1 MNDEKF
7 ILDYLNTHY
16 DVVYADIGGFS
27 VGDKESE
34 TIIGNITSFTYL
46 FKMIFTNYRIHKSLT
61 SVELMHRWFNERKD
75 LKLRT
80 LDDYIVKSIDK
91 TNSDRLV
98 TNAIKKFG
106 DSKKFF
112 DCLSINFIK
121 KHVNEVY
128 FNKVI
133 KPDLDLVIDKYKNLR
148 YITSQDLLDEVMK
161 EKPGENEHIK
171 GLTREFIGKWYC
183 NNFLDDKLND
193 IYNQLVVTLGR
204 TNWVVTWIGHGKM
217 DVYRFLEQFRGEI
230 PNVVAVVKARYEK
243 WYLESITEASE
254 RIMNKPFTQQSTHYT
269 YKNKTYNINDEHGPD
284 IDIDY

>member
-1 MNDEKF
+1 MNDEEF
-7 ILDYLNTHY
+7 ILNYLNAHY
-16 DVVYADIGGFS
+16 DVVYTDNIMGGFFI
-27 VGDKESE
+27 GDKESE
-34 TIIGNITSFTYL
+34 TLVGNITSFTHH
-46 FKMIFTNYRIHKSLT
+46 FKMIFSNYRIHKSLT

-204 TNWVVTWIGHGKM
+204 TNWVVRFVVSSIHIRQPTTV
-217 DVYRFLEQFRGEI
+217 DVLC
-230 PNVVAVVKARYEK
+230 NVSVG
-243 WYLESITEASE
+243 
-254 RIMNKPFTQQSTHYT
+254 Q
-269 YKNKTYNINDEHGPD
+269 
-284 IDIDY
+284 